1 MVSGYIFRKIQ
12 IKSKKYFINTLLQI
26 LLFLEESDG
35 LAFSFFFYVSFKFA
49 PKDKFT
55 NFVLLLYKMNANK
68 SL

>member
-1 MVSGYIFRKIQ
+1 M
-12 IKSKKYFINTLLQI
+12 NTLLQI

-35 LAFSFFFYVSFKFA
+35 LAFSFFFYVGFKFA